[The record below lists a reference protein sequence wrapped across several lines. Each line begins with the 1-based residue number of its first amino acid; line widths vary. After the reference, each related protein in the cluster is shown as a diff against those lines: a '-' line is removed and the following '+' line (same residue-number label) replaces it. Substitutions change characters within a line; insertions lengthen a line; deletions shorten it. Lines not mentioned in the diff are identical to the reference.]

1 MIKERPMIF
10 SGPMVR
16 GILDGSK
23 TQTRRVVKPQPPRPG
38 EFKYSKAPDKAFW
51 REDWQKWWLVPGDV
65 EESDPSPHTLYEY
78 QCPYGKPGD
87 RIWVKETWRPKQHN
101 FPTGHPYDYRA
112 TAQQDLVPT
121 EGPWKSPRFMP
132 RVASRILL
140 EITDV
145 RVERLQGIS
154 EEDAIA
160 EGVAHLFTA
169 KEIEQNPRLA
179 VSANSWYNYLWHGDS
194 EAPTKYVN
202 QWDYQYSGYK
212 TAAGSY
218 SSLWAKINGPESW
231 HQNPFVWAITF
242 KRLE

>member
-1 MIKERPMIF
+1 MLF

-23 TQTRRVVKPQPPRPG
+23 TQTRRIVK
-38 EFKYSKAPDKAFW
+38 FAKKYPDAALQRVFLESGHW
-51 REDWQKWWLVPGDV
+51 RVFSE
-65 EESDPSPHTLYEY
+65 TLP
-78 QCPYGKPGD
+78 CPYGWPADLSAPAD
-87 RIWVKETWRPKQHN
+87 RLWVKETWKNKGHS
-101 FPTGHPYDYRA
+101 FPIGWPFEYRA
-112 TAQQDLVPT
+112 TAESDLTPT
-121 EGPWKSPRFMP
+121 EGPWKPSIFMP

-145 RVERLQGIS
+145 RVERLQDIS
-154 EEDAIA
+154 EADAIA

-179 VSANSWYNYLWHGDS
+179 ASANSWYNYLWHGDS

-231 HQNPFVWAITF
+231 HQNPFVWAIAF

>member
-1 MIKERPMIF
+1 MIKERPMLF
-10 SGPMVR
+10 SGPMVL
-16 GILDGSK
+16 GIIDESK
-23 TQTRRVVKPQPPRPG
+23 TQTRRAIKNQPVIDPQTG
-38 EFKYSKAPDKAFW
+38 
-51 REDWQKWWLVPGDV
+51 DWLWTH
-65 EESDPSPHTLYEY
+65 SDGKEQVFPMERYTTSRVIN
-78 QCPYGKPGD
+78 CKYGKIGD
-87 RIWVKETWRPKQHN
+87 RIWVKETFGQLQEED
-101 FPTGHPYDYRA
+101 GGGYVYRA
-112 TAQQDLVPT
+112 DMEPNKDSFIWQ
-121 EGPWKSPRFMP
+121 PWKPSIFMP

-145 RVERLQGIS
+145 RVERLQDIS
-154 EEDAIA
+154 EADAIA